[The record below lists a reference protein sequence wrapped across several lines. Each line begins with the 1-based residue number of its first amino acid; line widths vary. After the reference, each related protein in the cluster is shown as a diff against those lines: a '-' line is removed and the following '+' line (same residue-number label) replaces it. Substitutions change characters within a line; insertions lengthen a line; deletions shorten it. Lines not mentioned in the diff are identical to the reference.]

1 VATPARD
8 RDLEQAV
15 TRGSE
20 LLRQGNI
27 EGAQKVFRAALALD
41 EGNPRLLALLGLSH
55 FKGGQFAQARPIY
68 EQLVERAPTDASHR
82 LNLGLVF
89 LKLGDAERAIEALEA
104 SRALDPS
111 QGRAVSYL
119 GLAYARAGRYSEAYR
134 AFLLAGQ
141 KELASEIE
149 LNLTD
154 AERDA
159 IHTQLQRS
167 GLEPAVSRTQTPPD
181 RPSLQ
186 RDKRPTKPSEP
197 PPPAPPASPPASGV
211 RLPASAPEPPPASG
225 VRLPASAPEPP
236 PASGVRLPASAP
248 EPEKKKPEPPPPEAP
263 PAVVTPPPETA
274 VPSLEITAPRMTD
287 SLQFVLPAAAPV
299 PKAADGRSMI
309 SQAVEAAS
317 AASAGATRAAASGNA
332 PPMPLS
338 QLATEALVRAD
349 DGEHAFE
356 VAVNGALV
364 VRVTDRVLTR
374 LDGVHVT
381 GGDLAYEPA
390 MRRSRGHQTDDAFD
404 YGGAPLHVVTGAGYV
419 IALPGDRV
427 FTAVTLDDDIFYLRE
442 DLVFA
447 FEASLRWEN
456 GNIPGLRG
464 RLPVVQF
471 RGDGSVA
478 LRTAKPLVR
487 VKLPAQ
493 GVLFVDATRLAGWIG
508 RVIPRAVVPP
518 SGGPMGDMCVECTGE
533 GIVLVDPIG
542 DPGGLAPPRVIERAG
557 PTKPPPAPSSDTIS
571 AKDLLGDDEF

>member
-55 FKGGQFAQARPIY
+55 FKAGQFAQARPIY

-167 GLEPAVSRTQTPPD
+167 GLEPAVARTQTPPD
-181 RPSLQ
+181 RPSLT
-186 RDKRPTKPSEP
+186 RDKRTTKPSEP
-197 PPPAPPASPPASGV
+197 PPPSG
-211 RLPASAPEPPPASG
+211 A
-225 VRLPASAPEPP
+225 
-236 PASGVRLPASAP
+236 RLPASAP
-248 EPEKKKPEPPPPEAP
+248 EPEQKKPEAPKQEPPKQEAKRPEPPAPEAP
-263 PAVVTPPPETA
+263 PAVNTPPPETA

-287 SLQFVLPAAAPV
+287 SLQFVLPTAAPV
-299 PKAADGRSMI
+299 PKLEDGRSMI
-309 SQAVEAAS
+309 SQAVDAAS
-317 AASAGATRAAASGNA
+317 ATSGATTRAAASGNA

-338 QLATEALVRAD
+338 QLATESLVRAD

-374 LDGVHVT
+374 LDGVHLT
-381 GGDLAYEPA
+381 GGDLAFEPA
-390 MRRSRGHQTDDAFD
+390 MRRSRGHQTEDAFD
-404 YGGAPLHVVTGAGYV
+404 YGGAPLHAVTGTGYV
-419 IALPGDRV
+419 IALAGDRV
-427 FTAVTLDDDIFYLRE
+427 FTAVILDDDIFYLRE

-471 RGDGSVA
+471 RGDGAVA

-533 GIVLVDPIG
+533 GVVLVDPIG
-542 DPGGLAPPRVIERAG
+542 DPNGLAPPRVVERAG
-557 PTKPPPAPSSDTIS
+557 PTKPPPAPSGDTIS
-571 AKDLLGDDEF
+571 AKDLLGDEEF